1 MKFSNLKFSNL
12 VKYLFTGGVA
22 LVVVLFFIPKETR
35 IFISDMYNEYS
46 SALGTI
52 MFIFI
57 IAVIYFLGVLIFG
70 VRLCLSLLIAFN
82 KWLYKNNSL
91 NKFIYEFILILCPFV
106 RFDVNHMAK
115 KLSISSNLNF
125 YLPNWIYLVKHPQR
139 LLDCMVDYTFKVA
152 GEDIDD
158 EMRYM
163 NETAVTLMFIFSLTI
178 PFLINYI
185 VCFDVSWII
194 FIPFVVLYGLLCVL
208 SYIFAVKFL
217 TKLGNMEKVCENEKI
232 MSNLPFQL
240 NELPTVYVLIRTTD
254 RQKRSND
261 CLKDALN
268 SVAKQ
273 DYPNIKIIVL
283 DDVDETEKS
292 KTQDIIVESKR
303 NHNNLSISYDKHQC
317 GGPAGAAYYIRE
329 IFLRVAS
336 ERDIAIMLDDDDT
349 LNYSSAISDI
359 VLHMYK
365 YKADIC
371 LCSFEV
377 VENLNLNICNKGGKT
392 HNKIVEKLER
402 EARVFDESIVMIS
415 SIGWT
420 KVYKYSQIE
429 KYNNFILK
437 TKLKE
442 KEEAKVLYEK
452 LARYEDFPDILVLSS
467 SVDGKLP
474 ILTGLSRPT
483 HNYTKRKGGITT
495 TPNINDFKI
504 ARPQFLVLTLNLALN
519 SDKENWNITSEN
531 VLNIVRFVLFKTL
544 QISNILMGYKKKFIE
559 GDKDLSDFGKLK
571 ANYFYKILC
580 NCIEEEVKDIHLLN
594 KYLKLFL
601 GDQTF
606 YEKNEKSE
614 MKYLV
619 KKALEFM
626 YNENKDDID
635 IDDLKYFYE
644 KEKDL

>member
-317 GGPAGAAYYIRE
+317 GGPAGAAYYMCGAVGWAVRSPSEGRE
-329 IFLRVAS
+329 GR
-336 ERDIAIMLDDDDT
+336 T
-349 LNYSSAISDI
+349 SARTHTGGCGNARSR
-359 VLHMYK
+359 
-365 YKADIC
+365 ADGH
-371 LCSFEV
+371 S
-377 VENLNLNICNKGGKT
+377 GADSRT
-392 HNKIVEKLER
+392 HPGTHSG
-402 EARVFDESIVMIS
+402 AYP
-415 SIGWT
+415 G
-420 KVYKYSQIE
+420 
-429 KYNNFILK
+429 
-437 TKLKE
+437 
-442 KEEAKVLYEK
+442 
-452 LARYEDFPDILVLSS
+452 
-467 SVDGKLP
+467 
-474 ILTGLSRPT
+474 TGL
-483 HNYTKRKGGITT
+483 
-495 TPNINDFKI
+495 
-504 ARPQFLVLTLNLALN
+504 
-519 SDKENWNITSEN
+519 
-531 VLNIVRFVLFKTL
+531 
-544 QISNILMGYKKKFIE
+544 
-559 GDKDLSDFGKLK
+559 
-571 ANYFYKILC
+571 
-580 NCIEEEVKDIHLLN
+580 
-594 KYLKLFL
+594 
-601 GDQTF
+601 
-606 YEKNEKSE
+606 
-614 MKYLV
+614 
-619 KKALEFM
+619 
-626 YNENKDDID
+626 
-635 IDDLKYFYE
+635 
-644 KEKDL
+644 

>member
-1 MKFSNLKFSNL
+1 
-12 VKYLFTGGVA
+12 
-22 LVVVLFFIPKETR
+22 
-35 IFISDMYNEYS
+35 
-46 SALGTI
+46 
-52 MFIFI
+52 
-57 IAVIYFLGVLIFG
+57 
-70 VRLCLSLLIAFN
+70 
-82 KWLYKNNSL
+82 
-91 NKFIYEFILILCPFV
+91 
-106 RFDVNHMAK
+106 
-115 KLSISSNLNF
+115 
-125 YLPNWIYLVKHPQR
+125 
-139 LLDCMVDYTFKVA
+139 
-152 GEDIDD
+152 
-158 EMRYM
+158 
-163 NETAVTLMFIFSLTI
+163 
-178 PFLINYI
+178 
-185 VCFDVSWII
+185 
-194 FIPFVVLYGLLCVL
+194 
-208 SYIFAVKFL
+208 
-217 TKLGNMEKVCENEKI
+217 
-232 MSNLPFQL
+232 
-240 NELPTVYVLIRTTD
+240 
-254 RQKRSND
+254 
-261 CLKDALN
+261 
-268 SVAKQ
+268 
-273 DYPNIKIIVL
+273 
-283 DDVDETEKS
+283 
-292 KTQDIIVESKR
+292 
-303 NHNNLSISYDKHQC
+303 
-317 GGPAGAAYYIRE
+317 
-329 IFLRVAS
+329 
-336 ERDIAIMLDDDDT
+336 
-349 LNYSSAISDI
+349 
-359 VLHMYK
+359 
-365 YKADIC
+365 
-371 LCSFEV
+371 
-377 VENLNLNICNKGGKT
+377 
-392 HNKIVEKLER
+392 
-402 EARVFDESIVMIS
+402 MIS

-601 GDQTF
+601 GDQTL